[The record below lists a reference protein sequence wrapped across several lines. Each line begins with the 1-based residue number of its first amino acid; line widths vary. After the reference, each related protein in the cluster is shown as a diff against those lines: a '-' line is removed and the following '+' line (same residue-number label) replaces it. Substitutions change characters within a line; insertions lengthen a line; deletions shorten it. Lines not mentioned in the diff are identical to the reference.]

1 MFYKRPSFKMGGMPT
16 GIDSLTPRTQ
26 ARGGGNIGGG
36 IITGSN
42 LGSRT
47 GFSVLDIIGGGMQE
61 ELTGGAE
68 KIKKSQLPIKS
79 GKGLKSG
86 NLFQRFL
93 TQVRPG
99 FSLPSVSGVASVAA
113 PFVPSAALAY
123 FNRPKTVEAL
133 KYMKEMNRAGIMDET
148 TSPEDLEA
156 YYKELDRLNKVG
168 EEISF
173 KDAFFL
179 DPETGTY
186 PKIIGRTED
195 RKKRKKT
202 EDEKT
207 KIDMDEVTNKVL
219 GYDKKEDAASF
230 VEQMKK
236 KPDLNE
242 QNKKELSFDEV
253 VKSEDTFGN
262 EFEKQYERLQKY
274 VGKDDTSKGELA
286 IALSDAIG
294 TPGTLADKAAS
305 LNKFLLSKVRAKKTD
320 KRELAKLAF
329 AAATDLEKARTVAGK
344 QTFEEKRFNKLF
356 KAADVINNKDKYS
369 EEAVSAAQDYLKTT
383 RDIQDLLKDKKGDF
397 TLTGATVAKTISELP
412 KTKRKL
418 AKERAKGD
426 KARPEKIAEYEQE
439 IALAEAFLSKDLAAI
454 QRLLKSD
461 GGRVNLAKSFPG
473 TVGEAAEVQKAPA
486 AQVDK
491 LDFKTLRTR
500 LPREITD
507 DIVRLLVN
515 DDQALQ
521 DFSYIRT
528 QGDVNSFNLKY
539 GVTLV
544 LPPESA

>member
-1 MFYKRPSFKMGGMPT
+1 MGGMPT
-16 GIDSLTPRTQ
+16 GIDSLTPRTR

-133 KYMKEMNRAGIMDET
+133 KYMKEMSRAGIMDET

-179 DPETGTY
+179 DPETKTY
-186 PKIIGRTED
+186 PKFLGRTED
-195 RKKRKKT
+195 RDKLAKA
-202 EDEKT
+202 EET
-207 KIDMDEVTNKVL
+207 KIDMDAISDDILKKAEGEKDFQQKVL
-219 GYDKKEDAASF
+219 EGEKEFKEKK
-230 VEQMKK
+230 
-236 KPDLNE
+236 DLNE

-262 EFEKQYERLQKY
+262 EFEKQYKRLQKY
-274 VGKDDTSKGELA
+274 IGKDDTSKGELA

-329 AAATDLEKARTVAGK
+329 AAATDLEKANRLAGK

-356 KAADVINNKDKYS
+356 KAADVINNKSKYS

-418 AKERAKGD
+418 AKEIAKGD

-461 GGRVNLAKSFPG
+461 GGRVNLAESFPG
-473 TVGEAAEVQKAPA
+473 TVGEAAKVQKAPA

-500 LPREITD
+500 LPAEITD
-507 DIVRLLVN
+507 DIVKLLVN

>member
-1 MFYKRPSFKMGGMPT
+1 MFYKRPSLRMGGMPT
-16 GIDSLTPRTQ
+16 GIDSLTPRVQ
-26 ARGGGNIGGG
+26 AQEGFFGNRNMFLLP
-36 IITGSN
+36 SN
-42 LGSRT
+42 L
-47 GFSVLDIIGGGMQE
+47 
-61 ELTGGAE
+61 
-68 KIKKSQLPIKS
+68 K
-79 GKGLKSG
+79 
-86 NLFQRFL
+86 NLQNQRFDVG
-93 TQVRPG
+93 TSGGVITSNAQKMKSFPMDA
-99 FSLPSVSGVASVAA
+99 SEMGVASVAEVKPTDSSA
-113 PFVPSAALAY
+113 ISGGTKFQKKEPLEFNTTDEFLIVEQQTRTGGTRKVRVKNPNYIPTGEFRDIKGGEGKIFVED
-123 FNRPKTVEAL
+123 K
-133 KYMKEMNRAGIMDET
+133 KENVSSGATAEGGT
-148 TSPEDLEA
+148 
-156 YYKELDRLNKVG
+156 K
-168 EEISF
+168 F
-173 KDAFFL
+173 K
-179 DPETGTY
+179 
-186 PKIIGRTED
+186 KS
-195 RKKRKKT
+195 
-202 EDEKT
+202 
-207 KIDMDEVTNKVL
+207 KIDMDEISNKIL
-219 GYDKKEDAASF
+219 GYDKKEDVKSF

-253 VKSEDTFGN
+253 VKSEDTFGT

-305 LNKFLLSKVRAKKTD
+305 LNSFLLSKIRSKKTD
-320 KRELAKLAF
+320 KKELAKLAF

-397 TLTGATVAKTISELP
+397 TLTGQTVLKTIELLP

-418 AKERAKGD
+418 EKEKAKGD

-461 GGRVNLAKSFPG
+461 GGRVNLAESFPG

-486 AQVDK
+486 AQVDR
-491 LDFKTLRTR
+491 LDYNTLRTR

>member
-1 MFYKRPSFKMGGMPT
+1 MFYKRPSLRMGGMPT
-16 GIDSLTPRTQ
+16 GIDSLTPRVQ
-26 ARGGGNIGGG
+26 AQEGFLGNRDMFFLP
-36 IITGSN
+36 SN
-42 LGSRT
+42 LKNLQNQR
-47 GFSVLDIIGGGMQE
+47 FSVGTSGGVIPSSARKM
-61 ELTGGAE
+61 
-68 KIKKSQLPIKS
+68 KSFPMDAS
-79 GKGLKSG
+79 AM
-86 NLFQRFL
+86 
-93 TQVRPG
+93 
-99 FSLPSVSGVASVAA
+99 GVASVAKT
-113 PFVPSAALAY
+113 
-123 FNRPKTVEAL
+123 RPISNTQKL
-133 KYMKEMNRAGIMDET
+133 NQEMNEMIEIGG
-148 TSPEDLEA
+148 
-156 YYKELDRLNKVG
+156 YG
-168 EEISF
+168 EIP
-173 KDAFFL
+173 KG
-179 DPETGTY
+179 PETDLTKLSDTMLKIMGTEET
-186 PKIIGRTED
+186 RAEL
-195 RKKRKKT
+195 KKRK
-202 EDEKT
+202 DAEKT
-207 KIDMDEVTNKVL
+207 KIDMDEVSDNIIKDNKAKKDFQQKVL
-219 GYDKKEDAASF
+219 EGEKEF
-230 VEQMKK
+230 LERK
-236 KPDLNE
+236 DLNE

-262 EFEKQYERLQKY
+262 EFEKQYKRLQKY
-274 VGKDDTSKGELA
+274 IGKDDTSKGELA

-305 LNKFLLSKVRAKKTD
+305 LNSFLLSKVRAKRTD
-320 KRELAKLAF
+320 KKELAKLAF

-356 KAADVINNKDKYS
+356 KAADVINNKSKYS
-369 EEAVSAAQDYLKTT
+369 KEAVSAAQDYLKTT

-461 GGRVNLAKSFPG
+461 GGRVNLAESFPG

-486 AQVDK
+486 AQVDR
-491 LDFKTLRTR
+491 LDYNALRTR

>member
-1 MFYKRPSFKMGGMPT
+1 MFYKRPSFRMGGTPT
-16 GIDSLTPRTQ
+16 GIDSLTPRVQ
-26 ARGGGNIGGG
+26 AREGFFGNRNMFLLP
-36 IITGSN
+36 SN
-42 LGSRT
+42 L
-47 GFSVLDIIGGGMQE
+47 
-61 ELTGGAE
+61 
-68 KIKKSQLPIKS
+68 K
-79 GKGLKSG
+79 
-86 NLFQRFL
+86 NLQNQRFDVGTSGGQINL
-93 TQVRPG
+93 DQRMKSFPQDA
-99 FSLPSVSGVASVAA
+99 SEMGVASVAKTKPVEQA
-113 PFVPSAALAY
+113 KFMIDDFSLSEMPYDVIKSKDEMLEDQLDIIARIANEGKFLTKKQRELADEY
-123 FNRPKTVEAL
+123 GIVYGQKLFKSDNR
-133 KYMKEMNRAGIMDET
+133 
-148 TSPEDLEA
+148 
-156 YYKELDRLNKVG
+156 
-168 EEISF
+168 EEIEQQN
-173 KDAFFL
+173 L
-179 DPETGTY
+179 D
-186 PKIIGRTED
+186 
-195 RKKRKKT
+195 KT
-202 EDEKT
+202 ATT
-207 KIDMDEVTNKVL
+207 KIDMDEVTNKIL
-219 GYDKKEDAASF
+219 GYDKKEDVESF
-230 VEQMKK
+230 VEKMKK

-242 QNKKELSFDEV
+242 QNKKELSFDEI

-262 EFEKQYERLQKY
+262 EFEKQYKRLQKY
-274 VGKDDTSKGELA
+274 IGKDETSKGELA

-294 TPGTLADKAAS
+294 TPGTLAEKAAT
-305 LNKFLLSKVRAKKTD
+305 LNSFLLSKIRAKKAD
-320 KRELAKLAF
+320 KKELAKLAF

-344 QTFEEKRFNKLF
+344 ETFEEKRFNKLF

-461 GGRVNLAKSFPG
+461 GGRVNLAESFPG

-486 AQVDK
+486 AQVDR
-491 LDFKTLRTR
+491 LDYNALRTR